1 MERHRFFVELITKG
15 PGWGT
20 WSSNTQDQFETIVE
34 CRSPN
39 DGERMVQA
47 QYGGSDR
54 CRVYWKGP
62 A

>member
-1 MERHRFFVELITKG
+1 MERHKFFVELITKG

-34 CRSPN
+34 ARNSN
-39 DGERMVQA
+39 EAERMVQA

-54 CRVYWKGP
+54 CRVIYRGR